1 MPNPTP
7 QQRLRAKQVALENS
21 IGLSTVWRYVKL
33 GKLTPIRV
41 TDGVTVFDRDEVNAF
56 FAGKTTSSVSR

>member
-1 MPNPTP
+1 MSNQTP
-7 QQRLRAKQVALENS
+7 PQRLRAKQVAAENS
-21 IGLSTVWRYVKL
+21 IGLSTVWRYAKL

-56 FAGKTTSSVSR
+56 FAGTTSTGESK